1 MKRISLKNVLIFR
14 IIALTLLFGIFS
26 LIFYTI
32 ITNLMNSI
40 AQQFLISMG
49 KNIKTT
55 IESVVNSEQIGFQ
68 ALSEKLVSKKDVDD
82 FKNDIKKYNYS
93 LFQYRNNKEIF
104 SPLNSNAS
112 KSLPE
117 DLLKLL
123 SQNKLVTYYYIKN
136 NSLIIN
142 RYLLLD
148 NNDLIYQ
155 FVKKINLDIKHPFIN
170 MQINY
175 STKILY
181 DEYNKSIKSSEV
193 ITRKNSQIELNI
205 PEAGL
210 KIYLSLSS
218 FLPITNAKISSI
230 IILIILLYLIWLIS
244 EIFFIRFTTKPLF
257 DIFANFKR
265 IQAGSRD
272 LRFGNFSIYEYDIIA
287 KAAEETLN
295 ELHQEEIKVNTIL
308 SRLPIPV
315 AVFDKSFN
323 INYRNKNF
331 DKLFELDND
340 KNYNLL
346 DLVPESMKILE
357 EHIDKF
363 VNSLKQKYRFEL
375 YDPKYDAYY
384 IVRLGKILDNQNK
397 LIGYLITF
405 NDISNQK
412 KDNLIQEER
421 ANKLQKIVMNI
432 EEAVIHLNNSSSELE
447 ASASTLSSMLSQ
459 QNTSISET
467 NTSIMELNTFTE
479 QILSSLNNITNK
491 SDAINEETKKTEEKI
506 TESNEGM
513 KELTNKINK
522 VFEIT
527 NNLNQKTNE
536 IRKILKT
543 IYEISEHT
551 NILSL
556 NASIEAVRED
566 SNKES
571 FKIIAEEIRELSEKT
586 YKFTSDIENK
596 IETISSFST
605 SSVMIVEETIKNI
618 EEGYEDVKSLSENF
632 EKIFLEI
639 QDLNSNLHEIINA
652 IKDLKQATNDISNTS
667 NEMLAAM
674 NDALKSANETLQT
687 AQDIKAVAKTLRET
701 IDVINKLKS

>member
-1 MKRISLKNVLIFR
+1 MKQISFKNVLIFR
-14 IIALTLLFGIFS
+14 IIALTVLFCIFA
-26 LIFYTI
+26 LIFYSLI
-32 ITNLMNSI
+32 NNLLNNV
-40 AQQFLISMG
+40 AQQFLVSMG
-49 KNIKTT
+49 KNIKIT
-55 IESVVNSEQIGFQ
+55 IESVIASEQIEFQ
-68 ALSEKLVSKKDVDD
+68 TLSEKFINKKDINEL
-82 FKNDIKKYNYS
+82 KKDIKKLNYS
-93 LFQYRNNKEIF
+93 IIQYKNNNGIF
-104 SPLNSNAS
+104 SSSNSTTS
-112 KSLPE
+112 KSLPS

-123 SQNKLVTYYYIKN
+123 NNNKLLTFYYIKN

-142 RYLLLD
+142 RYLLL
-148 NNDLIYQ
+148 NNDDVLYQ
-155 FVKKINLDIKHPFIN
+155 FVKKIPLDIEHTFIN
-170 MQINY
+170 TQISY
-175 STKILY
+175 VTKSLY
-181 DEYNKSIKSSEV
+181 DENNKPIKSSEI
-193 ITRKNSQIELNI
+193 ITRKNQQIELNI

-210 KIYLSLSS
+210 KIYLSLNS
-218 FLPITNAKISSI
+218 FLPITNTKVSSI
-230 IILIILLYLIWLIS
+230 IIITILLYLIWLAS

-257 DIFANFKR
+257 QIFSNFKR
-265 IQAGSRD
+265 IKAGSRD

-331 DKLFELDND
+331 DNLFDLDSE

-346 DLVPESMKILE
+346 EVIPESMKTLE
-357 EHIDKF
+357 ENIDKF

-412 KDNLIQEER
+412 KDNLLQEER

-432 EEAVIHLNNSSSELE
+432 EEAVIHLTNSSSELE

-479 QILSSLNNITNK
+479 QILSSLNNIANK

-506 TESNEGM
+506 NESNEGM

-527 NNLNQKTNE
+527 NNLNQKTGE

-566 SNKES
+566 TNKES

-596 IETISSFST
+596 IEAISSFST

-618 EEGYEDVKSLSENF
+618 EEGYKDVKSLSENF
-632 EKIFLEI
+632 EKIFIEI
-639 QDLNSNLHEIINA
+639 QDLNANLHEIINA
-652 IKDLKQATNDISNTS
+652 IKDLKQATGDISNTS

-674 NDALKSANETLQT
+674 SDALKSANETLQT
-687 AQDIKAVAKTLRET
+687 AHDIKAVAKTLRET
-701 IDVINKLKS
+701 IEVINKLKH